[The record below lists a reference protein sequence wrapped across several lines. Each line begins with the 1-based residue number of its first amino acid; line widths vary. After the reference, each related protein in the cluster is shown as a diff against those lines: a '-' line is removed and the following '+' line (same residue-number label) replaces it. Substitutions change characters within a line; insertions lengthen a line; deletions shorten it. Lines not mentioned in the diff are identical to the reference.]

1 VLPPLLA
8 AFAAFAD
15 SRGAHGLA
23 RDALL
28 ASVPFAA
35 VGALV
40 VFGDFVDARG
50 EGRVGLQAFL
60 SAAIVALLVLSCA
73 VRSSAVHGVPPLG
86 VSSLVAALG
95 LFAIKGIVAMAP
107 YARRL
112 AELWP
117 AKP

>member
-8 AFAAFAD
+8 GFAAFAD

-28 ASVPFAA
+28 AAVPFAA

-40 VFGDFVDARG
+40 AFGDFIDARA
-50 EGRVGLQAFL
+50 EGRAGLQAFL
-60 SAAIVALLVLSCA
+60 SATIVALLVLSCA
-73 VRSSAVHGVPPLG
+73 VRSSALHGVPPLG

-95 LFAIKGIVAMAP
+95 LFAIKAIVAGAP
-107 YARRL
+107 HVRRL
-112 AELWP
+112 AEFWP